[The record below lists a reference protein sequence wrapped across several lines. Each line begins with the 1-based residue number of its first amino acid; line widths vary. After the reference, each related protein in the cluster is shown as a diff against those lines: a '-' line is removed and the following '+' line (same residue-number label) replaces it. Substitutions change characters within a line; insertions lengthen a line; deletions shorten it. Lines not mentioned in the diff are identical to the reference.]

1 MSFYDLV
8 HLVIFMLICSNYIH
22 WENNPILFNLH
33 HDEDTEILLCCKIN
47 YKRMKIMKKSY
58 D

>member
-1 MSFYDLV
+1 MSFYNLV

-33 HDEDTEILLCCKIN
+33 HDEDTEILYAVKLITKE
-47 YKRMKIMKKSY
+47 
-58 D
+58 